1 MGDAADASG
10 SAPAPHDVALLDAV
24 SDAVVL
30 IDRVGRVI
38 YANPAARAVGEP
50 ALPPDARH
58 LTDAVLRGG
67 KPAESIADGW
77 WRRAIPGP
85 DGGVRLIA
93 RRVRGAPDG
102 TPGSLYE
109 LFEHSPIAMLVL
121 QSAADG
127 GVTIEG
133 ANTMFCRTTG
143 LAADIA
149 GRPIEAAL
157 GAETGGVIAAEVRTC
172 LLQGGFECQQSLHY
186 PAGELTVRT
195 YYRRMPDAAG
205 GPRRVLLTQ
214 IDLTETRKIEA
225 ALRQALRLE
234 AVGQLTGGVAHD
246 FNNLL
251 TTVLGNLDL
260 LASTLTEERQLRWLQ
275 MASQAAQRGATLTH
289 QLLSYARK
297 QFLAPTATDIPGLI
311 GGMTELIRGSLVHGS
326 GGQQIAMEADFDPAT
341 WLAHADAAQL
351 ELALLNLVAN
361 ARAAMPR
368 GGRLVLTTR
377 NLAADDP
384 ALPQELEPGAYVM
397 LAVTDTGVGMAPDVL
412 ARAMEPFFTTRG
424 IGEGS
429 GLGLSQAYGFAR
441 QLGGTVRLHSKPG
454 AGTTAEIFLP
464 RSTEPLAVRILL
476 VDADGAARRVA
487 AALLRAG
494 GWMVDEAGVM
504 PAGGAHG
511 VLVADV
517 DTPGVADAVGQAAV
531 PVVLLGSRA
540 GAMDFSGEAVLV
552 KPYTPQA
559 LLHAVRGALERV
571 RCK

>member
-1 MGDAADASG
+1 
-10 SAPAPHDVALLDAV
+10 
-24 SDAVVL
+24 
-30 IDRVGRVI
+30 
-38 YANPAARAVGEP
+38 
-50 ALPPDARH
+50 
-58 LTDAVLRGG
+58 
-67 KPAESIADGW
+67 
-77 WRRAIPGP
+77 
-85 DGGVRLIA
+85 
-93 RRVRGAPDG
+93 
-102 TPGSLYE
+102 
-109 LFEHSPIAMLVL
+109 
-121 QSAADG
+121 
-127 GVTIEG
+127 
-133 ANTMFCRTTG
+133 
-143 LAADIA
+143 
-149 GRPIEAAL
+149 
-157 GAETGGVIAAEVRTC
+157 
-172 LLQGGFECQQSLHY
+172 
-186 PAGELTVRT
+186 
-195 YYRRMPDAAG
+195 
-205 GPRRVLLTQ
+205 
-214 IDLTETRKIEA
+214 
-225 ALRQALRLE
+225 
-234 AVGQLTGGVAHD
+234 
-246 FNNLL
+246 
-251 TTVLGNLDL
+251 
-260 LASTLTEERQLRWLQ
+260 
-275 MASQAAQRGATLTH
+275 
-289 QLLSYARK
+289 
-297 QFLAPTATDIPGLI
+297 
-311 GGMTELIRGSLVHGS
+311 VHGS